1 LPAIVAAAIIVVN
14 ARIVV
19 QVCSLRKFSQSS
31 RAEFGRF
38 ERVLL
43 RQHRLLGLGL
53 SFETSLVLLLL
64 RTALGADS
72 SLALIFLGLGGSR
85 VNRLPLDLRQQYG
98 SDARSTI
105 IAI

>member
-1 LPAIVAAAIIVVN
+1 LPAIVAAAIIVVI

-19 QVCSLRKFSQSS
+19 QVCSLSKFSQSS
-31 RAEFGRF
+31 RAGLGRF

-53 SFETSLVLLLL
+53 SGETSLVLLLL

-72 SLALIFLGLGGSR
+72 SLALIFLGLGEGR